1 MTQFVDR
8 LDSDGNKIGYS
19 YTISDGTDTSTTLYD
34 LNFEETGVQFTDSA
48 TSVTTS
54 YEKVVA
60 SDGSYTETETFSK
73 PGEESRSFTENF
85 NSSGVFTGA
94 TETQGLTTYTYDAN
108 FNITNQTT
116 NTSSLPT
123 ITSSTGIPTALLDS
137 SDASTTKILVKNFD
151 GGGSQTTYFA
161 SNGTLLG
168 YSDTWTDSGYSNT
181 NYNDAD
187 WNYLGGS
194 FNDTANGFSGSYF
207 STTQKDGSGNVT
219 GYVDTGTDKQVD
231 SDGNTVF
238 ERSYT
243 FNFDTSYNLTS
254 GTETENEIGRAHV

>member
-85 NSSGVFTGA
+85 DSGGNFTGG

-116 NTSSLPT
+116 NTSSLP
-123 ITSSTGIPTALLDS
+123 
-137 SDASTTKILVKNFD
+137 
-151 GGGSQTTYFA
+151 
-161 SNGTLLG
+161 
-168 YSDTWTDSGYSNT
+168 
-181 NYNDAD
+181 
-187 WNYLGGS
+187 
-194 FNDTANGFSGSYF
+194 
-207 STTQKDGSGNVT
+207 
-219 GYVDTGTDKQVD
+219 
-231 SDGNTVF
+231 
-238 ERSYT
+238 
-243 FNFDTSYNLTS
+243 
-254 GTETENEIGRAHV
+254 